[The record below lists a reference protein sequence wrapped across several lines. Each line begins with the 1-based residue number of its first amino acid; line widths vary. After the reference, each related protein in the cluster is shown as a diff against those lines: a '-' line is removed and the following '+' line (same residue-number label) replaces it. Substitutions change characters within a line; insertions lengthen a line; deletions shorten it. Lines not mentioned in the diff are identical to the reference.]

1 MARDHSTD
9 CHSQIYVGKLANAYF
24 YDTVV
29 AGQTDFLYG
38 FGTLYITKST
48 LSLRHCGGGITAWKG
63 TNTTFENKYGVY
75 IDSSQLIANNAST
88 AAEVIGTCALG
99 RPWNAQQRSIFMD
112 SYFDASILPAG
123 YIKWGA
129 TDPRVNNYT
138 FMATWDNYGPG
149 WNVSAER
156 ASNVTIVLDDE
167 AVEPYRWPTDVFL
180 TETGEPNNTWW
191 LDQSVLV
198 PF

>member
-1 MARDHSTD
+1 M
-9 CHSQIYVGKLANAYF
+9 
-24 YDTVV
+24 
-29 AGQTDFLYG
+29 YG

-88 AAEVIGTCALG
+88 AAEVVGQCALG

-167 AVEPYRWPTDVFL
+167 EVEPYRWPTDVFL
-180 TETGEPNNTWW
+180 TPSGEPNNTWW
-191 LDQSVLV
+191 VDQSVLV